1 MNLPVRPLERA
12 VIVRKYHVVF
22 DAQAGDWQ
30 LQQLD
35 AGSTAALL
43 AHFPTLEAALDGCK
57 RHCRESRRLGWV
69 ADVFAF
75 DRQGRLAFEQLFE
88 PGLCA

>member
-1 MNLPVRPLERA
+1 M
-12 VIVRKYHVVF
+12 IVRKYHLVF

-30 LQQLD
+30 LRQLD
-35 AGSTAALL
+35 AAASAALL
-43 AHFPTLEAALDGCK
+43 AHFPTLEAALEGCK

-69 ADVFAF
+69 ADVLAF

-88 PGLCA
+88 PGLRA